1 MKLSYISVFCA
12 ALLTSLA
19 PHAEAGIY
27 ITAGTGR
34 STHSYVNFFV
44 EDEAGRRTGRLPGG
58 AEVAEI
64 PGTRGRYGT
73 DSMDDLIAN
82 KAGPESVIF
91 HISTFPA
98 GHFNLVVVP
107 LATTSYWL
115 NFSIVNDN
123 NARSHSVFDGYGV
136 VGTTIT
142 FGFDH
147 QPAAGAPSPIVKVV
161 TFASLRQSIE
171 VAKQVGQLGDA
182 AFVSRLDKMLA
193 KAQSDAASG
202 KNKQAADRLDQF
214 IHRLDSAFK
223 KEPDPN
229 DGDDPDDK
237 KNVNTMKRF
246 IVKTALDSLNS
257 DARTLITS
265 LGEQSKK

>member
-1 MKLSYISVFCA
+1 MKLSNISVFCI
-12 ALLTSLA
+12 ALFMSLA
-19 PHAEAGIY
+19 PRAQGGIY

-44 EDEAGRRTGRLPGG
+44 EDESGRRTGRLPGG
-58 AEVAEI
+58 TEVAEI
-64 PGTRGRYGT
+64 PGTRGHYGT
-73 DSMDDLIAN
+73 DSMDDLISN
-82 KAGPESVIF
+82 QAGPESVEF
-91 HISTFPA
+91 HISSFPA

-123 NARSHSVFDGYGV
+123 DSRIHKVFDGYAV
-136 VGTTIT
+136 AGTTIA
-142 FGFDH
+142 FGFEH
-147 QPAAGAPSPIVKVV
+147 QPAASAPTPIVKFV
-161 TFASLRQSIE
+161 TFASLRQSVQ
-171 VAKQVGQLGDA
+171 VALQVGQLGDE

-193 KAQSDAASG
+193 KAHSEANSG

-229 DGDDPDDK
+229 GEDDADDK
-237 KNVNTMKRF
+237 KNASTVKRF
-246 IVKTALDSLNS
+246 VIKTAHDSLIE
-257 DARTLITS
+257 DARTLIAG
-265 LGEQSKK
+265 LGEQPKK